1 MARNRAVTFISG
13 ASVMLLLWVPTAG
26 ADAPANSNNCLGAG
40 FSALVPEE
48 TSTAPPTY
56 GKTTRAQAQAG
67 TRAELLTGATEAA
80 ASCGTP

>member
-1 MARNRAVTFISG
+1 MTGKRLAVLVSG
-13 ASVMLLLWVPTAG
+13 VSAVALLSVPVAH
-26 ADAPANSNNCLGAG
+26 ADAPPNSNNCLGAA

-56 GKTTRAQAQAG
+56 GETARAQAHEG
-67 TRAELLTGATEAA
+67 TRAELLTGATEGA